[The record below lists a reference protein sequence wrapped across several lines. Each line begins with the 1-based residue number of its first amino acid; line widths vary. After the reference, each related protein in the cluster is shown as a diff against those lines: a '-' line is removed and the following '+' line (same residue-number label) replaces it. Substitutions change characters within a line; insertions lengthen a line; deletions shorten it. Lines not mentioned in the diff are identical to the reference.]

1 MRAFRF
7 RLERVL
13 QVRRLQEDL
22 QREALWEVQWNLD
35 DARGHLAALQRE
47 FASYM
52 KRLRSCRSGKVEAY
66 RVLSYERYVDYLHVA
81 IERQRKLVEGL
92 EAQLEERRRALQEAV
107 RRRKVLESL
116 KERRE
121 EDYRR
126 YKNRMLQNFL
136 DEVGA
141 RTTACREDI
150 CGM

>member
-107 RRRKVLESL
+107 RRRQVLESL

>member
-22 QREALWEVQWNLD
+22 QREALWEVQRDLD
-35 DARGHLAALQRE
+35 DAREYLAALQRE

-66 RVLSYERYVDYLHVA
+66 KVLSYERYVDYLHVA

-126 YKNRMLQNFL
+126 YKNRIIQNFL

-141 RTTACREDI
+141 KTTARREDI

>member
-22 QREALWEVQWNLD
+22 QREALWEVQRNLD
-35 DARGHLAALQRE
+35 DAREHLAALQRE

>member
-1 MRAFRF
+1 VRAFRF

-13 QVRRLQEDL
+13 QLRRLQEDL
-22 QREALWEVQWNLD
+22 RREALWEVQRELN
-35 DARGHLAALQRE
+35 DARGYLAELQDE
-47 FASYM
+47 FAEYT

-66 RVLSYERYVDYLHVA
+66 EVLSYERYVDYLHVA
-81 IERQRKLVEGL
+81 IERQRQVVEGL
-92 EAQLEERRRALQEAV
+92 EAQLEERRKALQEAV
-107 RRRKVLESL
+107 RRRRVLESL

-126 YKNRMLQNFL
+126 YKNRIIQNFL

-141 RTTACREDI
+141 KTTARREDI